1 MDTEKII
8 EIFKSEFEFIEN
20 KFIIIEEKINNLKA
34 SQKEFIYNPGVY
46 IFIDNNLVIKVGR
59 HFTNSRKRA
68 LEHIKANT
76 MNELFEMKNLIHSH
90 NSKVLLIN
98 LKDKQEFHWIA
109 AIEIYLEQKLKP
121 LIKTKRL

>member
-34 SQKEFIYNPGVY
+34 SRKEFIYNPGVY

-59 HFTNSRKRA
+59 HFSNSRKRA

-76 MNELFEMKNLIHSH
+76 KNELFEMKNLIHSH
-90 NSKVLLIN
+90 NSKVILIN
-98 LKDKQEFHWIA
+98 LKDNKEFHWIA

>member
-1 MDTEKII
+1 MNTEKII

-20 KFIIIEEKINNLKA
+20 KFIIIEEKINKLND

-46 IFIDNNLVIKVGR
+46 ILIDNNLVIKVGR

-76 MNELFEMKNLIHSH
+76 KNELFEMKNLIHSN
-90 NSKVLLIN
+90 NSKAILIN
-98 LKDKQEFHWIA
+98 LKDKNEFHWIA
-109 AIEIYLEQKLKP
+109 SVEIYLEQKLSP